1 MVWVW
6 GAVFSGAD
14 AILLVKLANGS
25 HMYLLIPKND
35 MWNKNHMIWKKL
47 INISKLLKEL
57 KVSFANTSEPVL
69 YNNCFILNWWIEN
82 GDHEEVF
89 SRGSGAD

>member
-35 MWNKNHMIWKKL
+35 MWNKNHMI
-47 INISKLLKEL
+47 
-57 KVSFANTSEPVL
+57 
-69 YNNCFILNWWIEN
+69 
-82 GDHEEVF
+82 
-89 SRGSGAD
+89 